1 MKKGHIMANS
11 PTFPT
16 FDIEGNTFSKLILGH
31 NPFLG
36 YCYMSKARARLHKER
51 FSDPEPMERIIT
63 KAIEM
68 GVRGM
73 MASIRDGF
81 TDILKK
87 ALFGAADKTG
97 VLLPT
102 IMIVSRGF
110 ENKVETYRELNCKV
124 MLVHGQISDALF
136 IKSERTMQQE
146 FADMLKRIRD
156 EGFVPAMS
164 THNAGEVLPAADSFD
179 AVAVNT
185 PINKIMWR
193 MCPCEE
199 MVLSAIRRTKKKVI
213 AMKPL
218 AMGRIAPQEG
228 MAYICRI
235 PDVDGIVVGI
245 GHEYEAEETFAAAH
259 DALNSGG

>member
-1 MKKGHIMANS
+1 MNDS

-16 FDIEGNTFSKLILGH
+16 FDIEDRTFSKLLLGH

-36 YCYMSKARARLHKER
+36 GSYMSKARSRAYKET
-51 FSDPEPMERIIT
+51 FEDPGAIERVIV

-73 MASIRDGF
+73 MASTSSGF
-81 TDILKK
+81 TERFKK
-87 ALFGAADKTG
+87 ALLGAADQTG

-102 IMIVSRGF
+102 IMIVNRDF
-110 ENKVETYRELNCKV
+110 EQYLDDCRDLNCQV
-124 MLVHGQISDALF
+124 MLIHGQLTDALF
-136 IKSERTMQQE
+136 VKSEGTMSPG
-146 FADMLKRIRD
+146 FAELVQRIRD
-156 EGFVPAMS
+156 AGFVPGYS
-164 THNAGEVLPAADSFD
+164 THNAGEVIPAAESSD
-179 AVAVNT
+179 VAVINT

-199 MVLSAIRRTKKKVI
+199 QVLNAIRATKKKVI

-228 MAYICRI
+228 MDYVCRL

-245 GHEYEAEETFAAAH
+245 GHEYEAEETFGIAREIIA
-259 DALNSGG
+259 GPPQ

>member
-1 MKKGHIMANS
+1 MTNS
-11 PTFPT
+11 SVFPT
-16 FDIEGNTFSKLILGH
+16 FDIEGRIFSKLILGH

-36 YCYMSKARARLHKER
+36 GSYMSQARSRVYKETFADPKA
-51 FSDPEPMERIIT
+51 MERIIV
-63 KAIEM
+63 KSIDI

-73 MASIRDGF
+73 MASIGDGF
-81 TDILKK
+81 TELLKK
-87 ALFGAADKTG
+87 ALLGAADKTG

-102 IMIVSRGF
+102 IMIISQDF
-110 ENKVETYRELNCKV
+110 EDYVETYRELNCQV
-124 MLVHGQISDALF
+124 MLVHGQITDALY
-136 IKSERTMQQE
+136 IKAKQTMQPE
-146 FADMLKRIRD
+146 FADMLKRIRN

-164 THNAGEVLPAADSFD
+164 THNAGEVLPAAESFD
-179 AVAVNT
+179 AVVVNT

-199 MVLSAIRRTKKKVI
+199 MVLNAIRTTKKKVI

-228 MAYICRI
+228 MDYVCRL

-245 GHEYEAEETFAAAH
+245 GHEYEAEETFAAAL
-259 DALNSGG
+259 DALGSRD

>member
-1 MKKGHIMANS
+1 MADS
-11 PTFPT
+11 SVFPT
-16 FDIEGNTFSKLILGH
+16 FDIEGRTFSKLILGH

-36 YCYMSKARARLHKER
+36 GSYMSQARSRVYKER
-51 FSDPEPMERIIT
+51 FNEPKAMERIIV
-63 KAIEM
+63 KSIEM

-73 MASIRDGF
+73 MASTGDGF
-81 TDILKK
+81 TKLLKK

-110 ENKVETYRELNCKV
+110 EDQLEAYRELNCQV
-124 MLVHGQISDALF
+124 MLVHGQITDALY
-136 IKSERTMQQE
+136 IKAERTMQQE
-146 FADMLKRIRD
+146 FAEILKRIRD

-164 THNAGEVLPAADSFD
+164 THNAGEVLPSAESFD
-179 AVAVNT
+179 AAAVNT

-199 MVLSAIRRTKKKVI
+199 MVLNAIRQTPKKVI

-228 MAYICRI
+228 MAYVCRL
-235 PDVDGIVVGI
+235 PQVDGIVVGI
-245 GHEYEAEETFAAAH
+245 GHEYEAEETFGAAR
-259 DALNSGG
+259 DILGSGD

>member
-1 MKKGHIMANS
+1 MANS
-11 PTFPT
+11 STFTT
-16 FDIEGNTFSKLILGH
+16 FDIEDRTFSKLILGH

-36 YCYMSKARARLHKER
+36 GSYMSQARSRVYKET
-51 FSDPEPMERIIT
+51 FTNPEAMERIMV
-63 KAIEM
+63 KSIET

-73 MASIRDGF
+73 MASTSDGF
-81 TDILKK
+81 TELLKK
-87 ALFGAADKTG
+87 ALLGAADKTG

-102 IMIVSRGF
+102 IMIISRGF
-110 ENKVETYRELNCKV
+110 EEHMDTYRELNCQV
-124 MLVHGQISDALF
+124 MLVHGQITDALY
-136 IKSERTMQQE
+136 IKAEGTMQPE
-146 FADMLKRIRD
+146 FAGMLKRIRD

-164 THNAGEVLPAADSFD
+164 THNAGSVLPAAESFD

-199 MVLSAIRRTKKKVI
+199 MVLNAIRRTKKTVI

-228 MAYICRI
+228 MAYVCRL
-235 PDVDGIVVGI
+235 PNVDGIVVGI

-259 DALNSGG
+259 DILGS

>member
-1 MKKGHIMANS
+1 MANS
-11 PTFPT
+11 SGFPT
-16 FDIEGNTFSKLILGH
+16 FDIEGSTFSMLILGH
-31 NPFLG
+31 HPFLG
-36 YCYMSKARARLHKER
+36 GSYMSQARSRLYKETFTNPKA
-51 FSDPEPMERIIT
+51 MERVIV
-63 KAIEM
+63 KSIEM

-81 TDILKK
+81 TELLKE
-87 ALFGAADKTG
+87 ALLGAADRTG

-102 IMIVSRGF
+102 IMIINRGF
-110 ENKVETYRELNCKV
+110 GDHVETYRELNCQV
-124 MLVHGQISDALF
+124 MLVHGQIADALY
-136 IKSERTMQQE
+136 IKAKRTMQTE
-146 FADMLKRIRD
+146 FAEMLKRIRD

-164 THNAGEVLPAADSFD
+164 THNAGEVLPAAESFD

-199 MVLSAIRRTKKKVI
+199 MVLNAIRKTKKTVI

-228 MAYICRI
+228 MAYVCRL
-235 PDVDGIVVGI
+235 PNVDGIVVGI
-245 GHEYEAEETFAAAH
+245 GHEYEAEETFAAAQ
-259 DALNSGG
+259 DILCSGD

>member
-1 MKKGHIMANS
+1 MDES
-11 PTFPT
+11 PVFPT
-16 FDIEGNTFSKLILGH
+16 FDIEDRTFSKLLLGH

-36 YCYMSKARARLHKER
+36 GSYMSQARTRVYKET
-51 FSDPEPMERIIT
+51 FEDPEAIERVIS

-73 MASIRDGF
+73 MASTSSGF
-81 TDILKK
+81 TERFKR
-87 ALFGAADKTG
+87 ALLGAADRTG

-102 IMIVSRGF
+102 IMVVNRDF
-110 ENKVETYRELNCKV
+110 EQHLDDCRELNCQV
-124 MLVHGQISDALF
+124 MLIHGQLADALF
-136 IKSERTMQQE
+136 VKSEGTMAPG
-146 FADMLKRIRD
+146 FAEMAQRIRD
-156 EGFVPAMS
+156 EGFVPGFS
-164 THNAGEVLPAADSFD
+164 THNAGEVIYSAEPFD
-179 AVAVNT
+179 TAVVNT

-199 MVLSAIRRTKKKVI
+199 QVLNAIRATKKRVI

-228 MAYICRI
+228 MDYVCRL

-245 GHEYEAEETFAAAH
+245 GHEYEAEETFGIARDIIAGAQQ
-259 DALNSGG
+259 G

>member
-1 MKKGHIMANS
+1 MANS
-11 PTFPT
+11 PAFPT
-16 FDIEGNTFSKLILGH
+16 FDIEGRTFSKLILGH
-31 NPFLG
+31 NPLLG
-36 YCYMSKARARLHKER
+36 GSYMSQARSRLYKET
-51 FSDPEPMERIIT
+51 FTDSESMERIIV
-63 KAIEM
+63 KSIEM

-73 MASIRDGF
+73 MASTRDGF
-81 TDILKK
+81 TELLKK
-87 ALFGAADKTG
+87 ALLDAADKTG

-102 IMIVSRGF
+102 IMIISRGF
-110 ENKVETYRELNCKV
+110 EDEVETYRELNCQV

-136 IKSERTMQQE
+136 IKAKRTMQPE
-146 FADMLKRIRD
+146 FAEMLKRIRS

-164 THNAGEVLPAADSFD
+164 THNAGEVLPAAAAFD

-199 MVLSAIRRTKKKVI
+199 MVLNAIRKTKKTVI

-228 MAYICRI
+228 MAYVCRL
-235 PDVDGIVVGI
+235 PSVDGIVVGI

-259 DALNSGG
+259 DILASGD

>member
-1 MKKGHIMANS
+1 MPAQ
-11 PTFPT
+11 PPFPT
-16 FDIEGNTFSKLILGH
+16 FDIEGRTFSKLLLGH

-36 YCYMSKARARLHKER
+36 GSYMSQARTRVYKET
-51 FSDPEPMERIIT
+51 FTDHHAMERVIV

-73 MASIRDGF
+73 MASIRDDF
-81 TDILKK
+81 TERITN
-87 ALFGAADKTG
+87 ALLGAADKTG

-110 ENKVETYRELNCKV
+110 EEHLDAYRALNCQV
-124 MLVHGQISDALF
+124 MLIHGQTTDALYV
-136 IKSERTMQQE
+136 KAENTMQPE
-146 FADMLKRIRD
+146 FADLLKRIRD
-156 EGFVPAMS
+156 AGFVPAMS
-164 THNAGEVLPAADSFD
+164 THNAGETIPAAEAFD
-179 AVAVNT
+179 AAAINT

-199 MVLSAIRRTKKKVI
+199 AVLNAIRKTKKRVI

-228 MAYICRI
+228 MDYICRL
-235 PDVDGIVVGI
+235 PQVDGIVVGI
-245 GHEYEAEETFAAAH
+245 GHEYEAEETFAAAQR
-259 DALNSGG
+259 ALADQST

>member
-1 MKKGHIMANS
+1 MANS
-11 PTFPT
+11 PAFTT
-16 FDIEGNTFSKLILGH
+16 FDIEDRTFSKLILGH

-36 YCYMSKARARLHKER
+36 GSYMSQARSRVYKET
-51 FSDPEPMERIIT
+51 FTNPEAMKRIIV
-63 KAIEM
+63 KSIEM

-73 MASIRDGF
+73 MASISDGF
-81 TDILKK
+81 TELLRK
-87 ALFGAADKTG
+87 ALLGAADKTG

-102 IMIVSRGF
+102 IMIINRGF
-110 ENKVETYRELNCKV
+110 EDHVDTYRELNCQV
-124 MLVHGQISDALF
+124 MLIHGQITDALY
-136 IKSERTMQQE
+136 IKAAGTMQPE
-146 FADMLKRIRD
+146 FARMLERIRD

-164 THNAGEVLPAADSFD
+164 THNAGEVLSAAESFD

-199 MVLSAIRRTKKKVI
+199 MVLNAIRRTKKTVI

-228 MAYICRI
+228 MAYVCRL
-235 PDVDGIVVGI
+235 PNVDGIVVGI
-245 GHEYEAEETFAAAH
+245 GHEYEAEETFSAAH
-259 DALNSGG
+259 DILCSGD

>member
-1 MKKGHIMANS
+1 MANL
-11 PTFPT
+11 TFPT
-16 FDIEGNTFSKLILGH
+16 FDIEGKIFSKLILGH

-36 YCYMSKARARLHKER
+36 GSYMSQARSRVYKETFTDYR
-51 FSDPEPMERIIT
+51 AIERIIA
-63 KAIEM
+63 KSIEM

-73 MASIRDGF
+73 MASYSDTF
-81 TDILKK
+81 TELHKK
-87 ALFGAADKTG
+87 ALLGAADKTG

-102 IMIVSRGF
+102 IMIIGRDF
-110 ENKVETYRELNCKV
+110 MDHIEIYRELNCQV
-124 MLVHGQISDALF
+124 MLVHGQITDALY
-136 IKSERTMQQE
+136 IKAQGTMQPE
-146 FADMLKRIRD
+146 FAEILKQVRD

-164 THNAGEVLPAADSFD
+164 THNAGSVLPAAAAFD

-199 MVLSAIRRTKKKVI
+199 MVLNAIRKTKKTVI

-228 MAYICRI
+228 MAYVCRM

-259 DALNSGG
+259 DILNVAK